1 VRSYSRVPAG
11 TAVSYRHR
19 DPAWLTPARLA
30 ALEAG
35 DRRREALERRRP
47 GPAPPAGQAR
57 PARIARY
64 AQLRES
70 GLSLP
75 KAAAEMHISRRTA
88 RGYED
93 SLREAP

>member
-11 TAVSYRHR
+11 TAVPYRHR
-19 DPAWLTPARLA
+19 DPEWLTPARLA
-30 ALEAG
+30 ELEAG

-47 GPAPPAGQAR
+47 EPAPPAGQAEAR

-70 GLSLP
+70 GLSLA

-88 RGYED
+88 RGYEEE
-93 SLREAP
+93 LT